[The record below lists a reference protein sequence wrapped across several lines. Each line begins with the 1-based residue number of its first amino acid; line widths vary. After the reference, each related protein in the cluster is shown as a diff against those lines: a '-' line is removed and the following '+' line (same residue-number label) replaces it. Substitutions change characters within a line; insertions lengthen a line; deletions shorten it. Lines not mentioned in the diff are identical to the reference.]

1 MKRTAIVLLLGIL
14 TIASASFFQALA
26 APPGP
31 PPGSSPHGGGF
42 IGGPPG
48 PPPGPPPHADGP
60 FGGPLGPPPG
70 PPPLAGE
77 FPGLWDAP
85 PDLIERLKLTD
96 DQLKQLRL
104 AYVDF
109 QDKTRKARSALIA
122 LHDEKKTVLI
132 SGKID
137 QAKLA
142 KLDEDT
148 IKLASEVMAED
159 LRMKREQLAKLTPEQ
174 LDRLADFLSKKK
186 PHHGR
191 KMMGK

>member
-1 MKRTAIVLLLGIL
+1 
-14 TIASASFFQALA
+14 
-26 APPGP
+26 
-31 PPGSSPHGGGF
+31 
-42 IGGPPG
+42 
-48 PPPGPPPHADGP
+48 
-60 FGGPLGPPPG
+60 
-70 PPPLAGE
+70 
-77 FPGLWDAP
+77 
-85 PDLIERLKLTD
+85 LIERLKLTD